1 MAKVTKNNL
10 EYPYNALVVILNLPE
25 TVSIDDIK
33 NVLFPGNLIDKKFGE
48 QLSLDEVFKTI
59 LGDDLYKLF
68 LARYKEQKTY
78 KEISEE
84 YGKSREVNRQKLL
97 KAISKLHDGIFS
109 ELNIIYSEHERM
121 KYYKSQEGVKSE
133 PEVKCVEKTNFRDE
147 IEFVSE
153 TGDSTTDEDPKAG
166 TSTTTTTYS
175 SGVDTDDTLNP
186 ESHIC
191 TYKKCGIFGLLRKI
205 FKH

>member
-25 TVSIDDIK
+25 TVSVDDIK

-121 KYYKSQEGVKSE
+121 KYYKSQEEVKSE
-133 PEVKCVEKTNFRDE
+133 PEVKCVKETNFTNE
-147 IEFVSE
+147 PE
-153 TGDSTTDEDPKAG
+153 AG
-166 TSTTTTTYS
+166 TSTTTTYS
-175 SGVDTDDTLNP
+175 SGIDTDDKSDP

-191 TYKKCGIFGLLRKI
+191 TYKKRGIFGLLRKI

>member
-25 TVSIDDIK
+25 DSSIDDIK
-33 NVLFPGNLIDKKFGE
+33 NMLFPANLIDKEFGE
-48 QLSLDEVFKTI
+48 TLSLDEVFNSI
-59 LGDDLYKLF
+59 LGKDLYELF
-68 LARYKEQKTY
+68 LARYKDQKTY

-97 KAISKLHDGIFS
+97 KAISKLHDGIFA
-109 ELNIIYSEHERM
+109 ELNTIYSEYERM
-121 KYYKSQEGVKSE
+121 KYYETKEEAKSE
-133 PEVKCVEKTNFRDE
+133 PEVKFVEEVKVPE
-147 IEFVSE
+147 EKECVSE
-153 TGDSTTDEDPKAG
+153 MEVATTDAPK
-166 TSTTTTTYS
+166 TSTNTSVTYS
-175 SGVDTDDTLNP
+175 SGDDTDDTSDP

-191 TYKKCGIFGLLRKI
+191 AYKKRGIFGLLRKI

>member
-25 TVSIDDIK
+25 DASIDDIK
-33 NVLFPGNLIDKKFGE
+33 NMLFPAILIDKEFGE
-48 QLSLDEVFKTI
+48 TLSLDEVFKSI
-59 LGDDLYKLF
+59 LGKDLYELF
-68 LARYKEQKTY
+68 LARYKDQKTY

-109 ELNIIYSEHERM
+109 ELNTLYSEYERM
-121 KYYKSQEGVKSE
+121 KYYESKEENKTE
-133 PEVKCVEKTNFRDE
+133 PEVKFVEEVKIPE
-147 IEFVSE
+147 EKEYVSE
-153 TGDSTTDEDPKAG
+153 MGVSATDETPKTDDST
-166 TSTTTTTYS
+166 SVTYS
-175 SGVDTDDTLNP
+175 SGVDTDDESDP

-191 TYKKCGIFGLLRKI
+191 AYKKRGFFGLLRKI